1 MPVIGFSEGKN
12 KEDVYKT
19 DEMDSLLSAKQDQ
32 HSKTDI
38 TLVAGNW
45 SNKAQTVNVTGVT
58 ANNTVLIAPVPASS
72 GLYGACGVLCTAQAE
87 GTLTFT
93 CDFTP
98 SDNILVNVVILGV

>member
-1 MPVIGFSEGKN
+1 MPVIGFDEGKN

-19 DEMDSLLSAKQDQ
+19 AETDSLLSAKQDKHTKAQ
-32 HSKTDI
+32 I

-45 SNKAQTVNVTGVT
+45 SNKAQTVNVSGVT
-58 ANNTVLIAPVPASS
+58 ADNTVLVSATPEYIAEYAT
-72 GLYGACGVLCTAQAE
+72 YGIICTAQGE